1 MAYSDI
7 ALLSSD
13 NDFILRTRACAATEG
28 APDPVAW
35 TTQYQWQMAAV
46 PGFGDKYASAL
57 AGGVPRPGNDPSVI
71 SDGDILSA
79 VQALDPE
86 LPGGSATLPESP

>member
-13 NDFILRTRACAATEG
+13 GDFIQRTRACAAVEFS
-28 APDPVAW
+28 ADPVQW
-35 TTQYQWQMAAV
+35 SNEHQWQMAAT

-57 AGGVPRPGNDPSVI
+57 AGGIPRPGNDPSVI

-79 VQALDPE
+79 VQAIEADTMPE
-86 LPGGSATLPESP
+86 AE